1 MIMNK
6 SISEALAPLEV
17 FRQVTP
23 NSITALS
30 SCGTMRCLSKGEH
43 LFLDKEPVEMVYIVV
58 SGLVSLYK
66 VNSHGE
72 KKVIFILD
80 QGKLINEVILQGLP
94 ASINC
99 EAFDDAQ
106 IVCFDKTDF
115 LRVMENDFAL
125 TKIVLDSLSI
135 KVRQLYRQLKNTS
148 NSVRGDKRIAAKLWK
163 LSSDYGVLCEDGTK
177 INLDLS
183 ITYLA
188 DMLGSKRET
197 VSRQLKDLVRRG
209 LIRMHDGKIT
219 IKDRDELSKYFKLP

>member
-1 MIMNK
+1 MNR
-6 SISEALAPLEV
+6 SISEALALIEV
-17 FRQVTP
+17 FRQLTP
-23 NSITALS
+23 DSIAALS
-30 SCGTMRCLSKGEH
+30 SCGTMCYLSKGEH
-43 LFLDKEPVEMVYIVV
+43 LFFDKEQVEMLYIVGN
-58 SGLVSLYK
+58 GLVSLYK
-66 VNSHGE
+66 VNSQGE

-80 QGKLINEVILQGLP
+80 KGQLINEVILQGHS

-106 IVCFDKTDF
+106 ILCFDRSDF

-125 TKIVLDSLSI
+125 TKFVLDSLSI
-135 KVRQLYRQLKNTS
+135 KVRRLYRQLKNTS

-163 LSSDYGVLCEDGTK
+163 LSNDYGIPCEAETK
-177 INLDLS
+177 INLNLS

-209 LIRMHDGKIT
+209 LIRVQDGQFIIT
-219 IKDRDELSKYFKLP
+219 DRDKLSKYFKLP

>member
-1 MIMNK
+1 MNK
-6 SISEALAPLEV
+6 SIREALALLEV
-17 FRQVTP
+17 FRQLAP
-23 NSITALS
+23 NSITVLS
-30 SCGTMRCLSKGEH
+30 SCAVMRYLSKGEH
-43 LFLDKEPVEMVYIVV
+43 LFFDKEPVEMVYIVV

-106 IVCFDKTDF
+106 IICFDKTDF

-125 TKIVLDSLSI
+125 TKIVLDSLAI
-135 KVRQLYRQLKNTS
+135 KVRRLYRQLKNTS
-148 NSVRGDKRIAAKLWK
+148 NSVRGDKRVAAKLWK
-163 LSSDYGVLCEDGTK
+163 LSNDYGVLAQDGIK

-188 DMLGSKRET
+188 DMLGSRRET
-197 VSRQLKDLVRRG
+197 VSRQLRSLVRQG
-209 LIRMHDGKIT
+209 LIRLDNGQIT
-219 IKDRDELSKYFKLP
+219 IKDRDELAKYFNLP